1 MNIRRERLHQ
11 CGLTNLDFRTKGDV
25 ENIDRYHPTLKYADF
40 GTMGKTQFKRL
51 HSVADQKESM
61 KLTSGFMT
69 APNITTTPAATF
81 NPAKYD
87 TTKDFYASKGKK
99 YKLPAQIGKKRETEL
114 EDLKW
119 TDRVFTGD
127 NPAATAYRNSQVN
140 LRNQSYNV
148 DSKKRQTFDGQRPSS
163 SKAPTDSM
171 GIKNK
176 KDVNA
181 EAEGAETQLV

>member
-1 MNIRRERLHQ
+1 
-11 CGLTNLDFRTKGDV
+11 
-25 ENIDRYHPTLKYADF
+25 
-40 GTMGKTQFKRL
+40 
-51 HSVADQKESM
+51 M
-61 KLTSGFMT
+61 KLTSGFKT
-69 APNITTTPAATF
+69 AANITTTPAAQY

-99 YKLPAQIGKKRETEL
+99 YKLPAQIGKRKETEL

-127 NPAATAYRNSQVN
+127 NPAATAYLSSQVN
-140 LRNQSYNV
+140 LRNLSYNV
-148 DSKKRQTFDGQRPSS
+148 DSKKRQTLDQRPSS

-171 GIKNK
+171 GIKHK
-176 KDVNA
+176 KDINA